1 MCHSRK
7 LYHKINRLYEKCV
20 RIIHNDRTSSY
31 EELLFKDYFFLL
43 LFLSIHHKNMQELV
57 IEIYKVAIGLCPEFM
72 IEVFQFQ
79 IQNHSN
85 LRKNFTFRIS
95 SFNTI
100 FKGEESV
107 SYLGPKIW
115 SQVPEEIKFL
125 ESLISFK
132 KASSSSISLRLTL
145 ISILLNE

>member
-20 RIIHNDRTSSY
+20 RIIHNERTSSY
-31 EELLFKDYFFLL
+31 EELLFKDGS
-43 LFLSIHHKNMQELV
+43 LSIHHKNMQELV

-79 IQNHSN
+79 IQNHGN

-115 SQVPEEIKFL
+115 SQVPEEIQFL